1 MPKIEYVSKN
11 FRADSLTLIER
22 INTVI
27 SDYAAQGYSLTLRQV
42 YYQMVAR
49 AIIPNNERSY
59 KNLGSLIS
67 DGRLAGL
74 IDWNAIED
82 RTRNLRKRSHWRNPA
97 EIVAGAAYSYH
108 LDYWAGQENYVEVW
122 VEKDALVG
130 IVGQVC
136 ESLDV
141 SHFSCRGYVSQSEM
155 WAAARR
161 LKKQAEAGRNI
172 VLLHLG
178 DHDPSGI
185 DMSRDIRD
193 RNVLFES
200 FNMEFHRLALNMDQ
214 IDQYAPPP
222 NPTKLTDS
230 RSTGYIDRFGLE
242 CWELDALKP
251 RVITDLIR
259 DNVMQ
264 YRDEAAYRK
273 VKAREED
280 EKALLEDLSENWP
293 RSRGSGT
300 TLRNGIA
307 TADRGRTVTGTV
319 IAIAP
324 GDAYR
329 GETVSV

>member
-11 FRADSLTLIER
+11 FRAESLALIER

-59 KNLGSLIS
+59 KNLGSLIN

-82 RTRNLRKRSHWRNPA
+82 RTRNLRKRSQWQSPA
-97 EIVAGAAYSYH
+97 QIVSSAAYSYH
-108 LDYWAGQENYVEVW
+108 LDYWAGQEHYVEVW

-136 ESLDV
+136 EKLDV
-141 SHFSCRGYVSQSEM
+141 PYFSCRGYVSQSEM
-155 WAAARR
+155 WAAAQR
-161 LKKQAEAGRNI
+161 LNKQKDRGRNI

-185 DMSRDIRD
+185 DMSRDIRE
-193 RNVLFES
+193 RNVLFEN

-242 CWELDALKP
+242 CWELDALEP
-251 RVITDLIR
+251 RVITNLIK
-259 DNVMQ
+259 DNVML

-280 EKALLEDLSENWP
+280 EKALLEDLSDNWP
-293 RSRGSGT
+293 KISR
-300 TLRNGIA
+300 NWDEIKEQYC
-307 TADRGRTVTGTV
+307 D
-319 IAIAP
+319 
-324 GDAYR
+324 
-329 GETVSV
+329 E